1 MVCVIIPFPIKGYAI
16 SYHSDL
22 KYNVQI
28 ENIEPHICFRYVL
41 NNNIDIYVLQIY
53 QRVQLFPKVP
63 ITLYCQ
69 IMMTLVVGTQFA
81 NSTNTILNNLL
92 CCFPCEVFF
101 TVFA

>member
-1 MVCVIIPFPIKGYAI
+1 MVCVIIPFPKKGYAI
-16 SYHSDL
+16 SYHSNL

-28 ENIEPHICFRYVL
+28 ENIEPHICFRYAL
-41 NNNIDIYVLQIY
+41 NNNIDIQIY
-53 QRVQLFPKVP
+53 QSVQLFSKVP

-81 NSTNTILNNLL
+81 NSTNTIRNNLL

>member
-1 MVCVIIPFPIKGYAI
+1 MVCVIIRFPIKGYAI
-16 SYHSDL
+16 SYHSNL

-28 ENIEPHICFRYVL
+28 ENIEPLICFRYVL
-41 NNNIDIYVLQIY
+41 NHNIDIY
-53 QRVQLFPKVP
+53 QRVQLFSKAPK
-63 ITLYCQ
+63 TLYCQ

-81 NSTNTILNNLL
+81 NSTNTIRNNLL

>member
-1 MVCVIIPFPIKGYAI
+1 MVCVIIRFPIKGYAI
-16 SYHSDL
+16 SYHSNL

-28 ENIEPHICFRYVL
+28 ENIEHLICFRYVL
-41 NNNIDIYVLQIY
+41 NNNIDKFTDISEST
-53 QRVQLFPKVP
+53 LFSKVP

-81 NSTNTILNNLL
+81 NSTNTIRNNLL